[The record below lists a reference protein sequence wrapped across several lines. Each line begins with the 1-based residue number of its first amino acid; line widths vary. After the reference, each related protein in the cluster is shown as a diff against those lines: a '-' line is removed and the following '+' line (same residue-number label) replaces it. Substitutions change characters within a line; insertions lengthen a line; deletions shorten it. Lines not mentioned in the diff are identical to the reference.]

1 MNGHITCV
9 MCPVG
14 CKIKVRKEGLEYV
27 VEGNKCVRGKNYALD
42 EIASPKRVLTT
53 SVRVLGGDCPLV
65 SVKTSKAM
73 LKKIIM
79 DKMALIRELRVL
91 APVSVGDKIVEDID
105 GDGTDLLATREIKKI

>member
-14 CKIKVRKEGLEYV
+14 CKIKVRKEGLEYL
-27 VEGNKCVRGKNYALD
+27 VEGNRCIRGKNYALD

-53 SVRVLGGDCPLV
+53 SVRVVGGDYPLV

-73 LKKIIM
+73 LKNIIA
-79 DKMALIRELRVL
+79 DKMLEITKLRIL
-91 APVSVGDKIVEDID
+91 APVSVGDIIVENLD
-105 GDGTDLLATREIKKI
+105 GDGTNLLATREIKKI